1 MSILTGQQGST
12 GGQADGG
19 SGGAGGAG
27 NQPDWRSSLPDDLKQ
42 EKAFESIKGKDWNEA
57 GPLLA
62 KSYLHAQRLVGADK
76 IVLPTDKST
85 PEEIAAFRAK
95 IGVPAKP
102 EEYTFKLPEGLKP
115 EGLNKDRISAWQKEM
130 HEAGLPKAAA
140 DRLLSKY
147 LAEEHSEVTTR
158 EAARIKTLE
167 ANELTLKQEFGAKFD
182 EKVNNA
188 RFAMRTFGN
197 DNLAQLLDSTGMG
210 SNPEVVKFF
219 ASIGE
224 KLGDDKA
231 RGSGGSNGNIYASP
245 ELAQNALNEFN
256 RNPENTK
263 AMFDKNHPN
272 HDSVV
277 SERRKLYEAAF
288 PSNKQ

>member
-1 MSILTGQQGST
+1 MSILTGQQGSA

-42 EKAFESIKGKDWNEA
+42 EKVFESIKGKDWNEA

-85 PEEIAAFRAK
+85 PEEIAAFRSK

-140 DRLLSKY
+140 DRLLSRY
-147 LAEEHSEVTTR
+147 LAEEHTAVTSAA
-158 EAARIKTLE
+158 AARTKELE
-167 ANELTLKQEFGAKFD
+167 TNELTLKQEFGVKFD

-197 DNLAQLLDSTGMG
+197 DTLAQLLDSTGMG

-219 ASIGE
+219 AAIGE
-224 KLGDDKA
+224 KLGDDSA
-231 RGSGGSNGNIYASP
+231 RGAGGSGGNVHASP
-245 ELAQNALNEFN
+245 ELAQAALNSFN
-256 RNPENTK
+256 TNADNMK
-263 AMFDKNHPN
+263 ALFDKDHPM
-272 HDSVV
+272 HDAKVA
-277 SERRKLYEAAF
+277 ERRKLYEAAY
-288 PSNKQ
+288 PKTD